1 MNNLARGRSPT
12 TCRIV
17 VAGLAVTLGSVTMPG
32 AAGFA
37 ASESVSHTQEA
48 IHQEVVLHATP
59 QRVYAAL
66 TDVAQFQKVI
76 LLSAAVTS
84 GMVKP
89 PATAQL
95 SREVGS
101 AFSLFGGAI
110 TGRIIELV
118 PNVRIVQ
125 AWRTADWPA
134 GVYSLARFELSASGA
149 NTRVTFDH
157 TGFPIGASSHLAAGW
172 KGNYWEP
179 LEKMLSAAT
188 SKP

>member
-1 MNNLARGRSPT
+1 MNTLTSSRSQVT
-12 TCRIV
+12 RRCI
-17 VAGLAVTLGSVTMPG
+17 VAGIAVTLGSLTMPG
-32 AAGFA
+32 TATFA
-37 ASESVSHTQEA
+37 ASESVSHTQES

-66 TDVAQFQKVI
+66 TEVAQFQKVI
-76 LLSAAVTS
+76 LLSAAVAS

-118 PNVRIVQ
+118 PDVRIVQ
-125 AWRTADWPA
+125 AWRTSDWPA

-149 NTRVTFDH
+149 DTKITFDH
-157 TGFPIGASSHLAAGW
+157 TGFPSGASGHLAAGW

-179 LEKMLSAAT
+179 LEKLLSKAA
-188 SKP
+188 SKQ